1 MNSFLKEENRRLKE
15 QIFDLNRR
23 LAERE
28 QIFFD
33 LSDELRQTEA
43 QVKTVTSKLANV
55 NKVCFNKKYK
65 SNSTRI
71 SAIKRELR
79 DF

>member
-1 MNSFLKEENRRLKE
+1 MNSSLTEENKRLKE
-15 QIFDLNRR
+15 QIFDLHRK

-33 LSDELRQTEA
+33 LSDSLRQTEA
-43 QVKTVTSKLANV
+43 QVKHVTGKLANV
-55 NKVCFNKKYK
+55 NKLCYVKKYK

-71 SAIKRELR
+71 IAIKRELR